1 VRGGDFSCEAQTG
14 RGIPLVGNWSE
25 MPPTGWKCDVLL
37 VWVLTKVPSL
47 PRLESWPY
55 IVNLGLHVVDGV
67 GLPSVKGDLFAIK
80 GGPNPGPH

>member
-1 VRGGDFSCEAQTG
+1 
-14 RGIPLVGNWSE
+14 
-25 MPPTGWKCDVLL
+25 
-37 VWVLTKVPSL
+37 VWVLTEVPSL